1 LKMLHPFMPFQTEE
15 LWHWMEKREG
25 PQDALCIAAWPE
37 REAYDAALLTQAEA
51 FQQIVSEVRNIRKEN
66 QIPNREQLEFSV
78 QLGDGYP
85 EAFESA
91 IIKLSNVDGV
101 TRVDDKVPNAF
112 GFIVGTSSFFIP
124 FGDQVD
130 VEAEKA
136 KIQKEMD
143 HLNGFL
149 KGVRGKLS
157 NERFVQ
163 NAPPQ
168 VVELERKKESDAL
181 AKLEVL
187 KGKMEQLG

>member
-1 LKMLHPFMPFQTEE
+1 M
-15 LWHWMEKREG
+15 
-25 PQDALCIAAWPE
+25 
-37 REAYDAALLTQAEA
+37 
-51 FQQIVSEVRNIRKEN
+51 
-66 QIPNREQLEFSV
+66 

-85 EAFESA
+85 TAFEAA
-91 IIKLSNVDGV
+91 IVKLSNVKEV
-101 TRVDDKVPNAF
+101 VRVEEKVPNAF
-112 GFIVGTSSFFIP
+112 GFMVGTSSFYIP

-149 KGVRGKLS
+149 KGVRGKLG

-187 KGKMEQLG
+187 QGKMDQLG

>member
-1 LKMLHPFMPFQTEE
+1 M
-15 LWHWMEKREG
+15 
-25 PQDALCIAAWPE
+25 
-37 REAYDAALLTQAEA
+37 
-51 FQQIVSEVRNIRKEN
+51 
-66 QIPNREQLEFSV
+66 
-78 QLGDGYP
+78 
-85 EAFESA
+85 
-91 IIKLSNVDGV
+91 DGV
-101 TRVDDKVPNAF
+101 ARVADKVPNAF

-136 KIQKEMD
+136 KIRKEMD

-168 VVELERKKESDAL
+168 VVELERKKESHAL

-187 KGKMEQLG
+187 QGKLQQLG